1 MEHRWA
7 DLLSSLRR
15 FLGTCFRMSLRASPS
30 SSNSL
35 ASSSSLP
42 PAPSPVAAVSVRRT
56 LTFPSR
62 RPQKASPT
70 YRALEPYLESDDE
83 DSDDEVIFFSTA
95 SRRNSATAPAKPVQ
109 PLTTAAAA
117 PGPAAGCITLKAAPP
132 ARKPKPALR
141 KPPTLKRALTSP
153 TGSDIDLQRPRLQ
166 QASSST
172 EGSRMAALVSGPT
185 CKSIRNPGA
194 LSRTHSQ
201 VRLCELASAAGPKSP
216 DLLRAL
222 ATSDWTPRP
231 VLSSPKTSPAVEEPP
246 TTTAATRDGWFDWAG
261 YTIGDED
268 EDSVWSLL
276 SFGARS

>member
-1 MEHRWA
+1 MTDPFGA
-7 DLLSSLRR
+7 SSARAR
-15 FLGTCFRMSLRASPS
+15 RMSLRASPS

-95 SRRNSATAPAKPVQ
+95 SRRNSATSANKPVQ
-109 PLTTAAAA
+109 PLPTVVA
-117 PGPAAGCITLKAAPP
+117 PVATGCITLKAAPP
-132 ARKPKPALR
+132 ARKAKPALR
-141 KPPTLKRALTSP
+141 KAPTLKRALTSP

-166 QASSST
+166 QTATSI
-172 EGSRMAALVSGPT
+172 EGSRMAALVSGPS
-185 CKSIRNPGA
+185 CKSTRNPGA

-231 VLSSPKTSPAVEEPP
+231 APSPKSSPALEEPP
-246 TTTAATRDGWFDWAG
+246 TTATTAARDNWFSWAG

-276 SFGARS
+276 SFGGRP

>member
-1 MEHRWA
+1 MT
-7 DLLSSLRR
+7 LV
-15 FLGTCFRMSLRASPS
+15 ASPS

-42 PAPSPVAAVSVRRT
+42 DAPSPVAAVSVRRT

-62 RPQKASPT
+62 RPQKVSPT

-95 SRRNSATAPAKPVQ
+95 SRRNSANSLAKPVQ
-109 PLTTAAAA
+109 PLPTVAA
-117 PGPAAGCITLKAAPP
+117 PVAPAAAGCITLKAAPP

-166 QASSST
+166 QTASAA

-185 CKSIRNPGA
+185 CKSSRNPSA

-201 VRLCELASAAGPKSP
+201 VRMCELASTAGPKSP

-231 VLSSPKTSPAVEEPP
+231 TLSSNTSPAVEEPP
-246 TTTAATRDGWFDWAG
+246 TTVSTTTREGWFDWAG

-276 SFGARS
+276 SFGTRS